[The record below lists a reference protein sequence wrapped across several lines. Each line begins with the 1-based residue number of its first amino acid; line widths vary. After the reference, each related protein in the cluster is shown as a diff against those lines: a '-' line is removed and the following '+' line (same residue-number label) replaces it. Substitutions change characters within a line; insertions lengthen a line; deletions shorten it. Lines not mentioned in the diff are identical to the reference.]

1 MTTASGMV
9 KVRLRGSQPYE
20 METLWAT
27 PVEGGVAE
35 FFPKYTT
42 PSNYGGVY
50 VYVMLK
56 CTHLNCAAA
65 EYAAAAVC
73 WQPGVQ
79 SG

>member
-42 PSNYGGVY
+42 PAIV
-50 VYVMLK
+50 
-56 CTHLNCAAA
+56 
-65 EYAAAAVC
+65 
-73 WQPGVQ
+73 
-79 SG
+79 